1 MMNMKQTSRT
11 PNLAVIIL
19 STIAMLLTLVVL
31 LVGKAYKLLR
41 KQLKESIIKLQLIY
55 KDRLQEKTKEFNEQL
70 DEKNKILDEKD
81 KIIEE
86 LITRLKD
93 IRQNISEK
101 DANNKPYL
109 ENKNVQRVDRFIEK
123 QITDLESFR

>member
-1 MMNMKQTSRT
+1 MKQTSRT

>member
-1 MMNMKQTSRT
+1 MMNMKQTCRT

>member
-1 MMNMKQTSRT
+1 MMNMQQTCRT